1 MIIFKFQREKLSME
15 RRIKDEKWKDFIKDF
30 KNNSDK
36 WYKDQIENDWEFDKE
51 TQLRI
56 INECLYINDQECVI
70 KFIKNPKKITFLNMI
85 KQDEQTIQYIN
96 NPTEEMCLE
105 AIKRC
110 GNTIKYIK
118 NQSKEMQ
125 LEAVKQNGS
134 AIKYINNPTEQMYLE
149 AVKQKGFVIEYIDNP
164 TEEICLTAVKNY
176 GRSIK
181 YIKNPSK
188 EVCLEAIK
196 QDSSA
201 IEFIKNPT
209 EEMCL
214 EAVKQKGYSIKY
226 ISKKNQTYDIIQAF
240 FNYYLNKT
248 GDYNYKES
256 YYKYLNKRFITKD
269 QALIM
274 IQDYP
279 ENINLVSR
287 KIQKELVKIKPELE
301 KYLNKQEIEIDND
314 FFE

>member
-1 MIIFKFQREKLSME
+1 MIRY
-15 RRIKDEKWKDFIKDF
+15 IKDEKWKNFIKDF
-30 KNNSDK
+30 KRNPEK
-36 WYKDQIENDWEFDKE
+36 WYKDQIENDWEFDEE
-51 TQLRI
+51 TQLKI
-56 INECLYINDQECVI
+56 IEECFYDKNYEYSI
-70 KFIKNPKKITFLNMI
+70 KFIKNPKEQVCLKAI
-85 KQDEQTIQYIN
+85 KQDRLALEYIKN
-96 NPTEEMCLE
+96 PTEKICWEAIKQDGRAIKYIENPTEEMCLE
-105 AIKRC
+105 A
-110 GNTIKYIK
+110 
-118 NQSKEMQ
+118 
-125 LEAVKQNGS
+125 VKKNGS
-134 AIKYINNPTEQMYLE
+134 AIKYINNPTEQMYFE

-201 IEFIKNPT
+201 IEFINNPT

-214 EAVKQKGYSIKY
+214 KAVKQKGYSIKY
-226 ISKKNQTYDIIQAF
+226 ISKKNQSFDIVQAF

-274 IQDYP
+274 IQDDP

-301 KYLNKQEIEIDND
+301 NYLNKEESIND